1 MTVHDVPF
9 ASYAPAPAAALPAL
23 PAQAGGHGESFFS
36 ELLDI
41 INPLQHLPVIGTIY
55 RAITGDKVDAFAKVA
70 GDALYGGVW
79 GAATAAADVAFEAIT
94 GKSAEDTVLALFDSH
109 DDAAKATRVA
119 ANLTAPDAGMVQAG
133 PLPDIAAVQPQAPMA
148 MTASAQ
154 LPPEEL
160 AAFTAALSS
169 RGVTGDTAQR
179 ALYAYQRSV
188 ALTGQPYGQPYGQP
202 VTAGLH

>member
-1 MTVHDVPF
+1 MTVHDVQF
-9 ASYAPAPAAALPAL
+9 ASFAPAPAAALPAL
-23 PAQAGGHGESFFS
+23 PPAASASGGQGGSFFS

-94 GKSAEDTVLALFDSH
+94 GKSAEDTVLALFESGSH
-109 DDAAKATRVA
+109 SDKTVRVA
-119 ANLTAPDAGMVQAG
+119 ANLTAPDTGIVSGG
-133 PLPDIAAVQPQAPMA
+133 PLPDVSAAVEVPAA
-148 MTASAQ
+148 MTATAQ
-154 LPPEEL
+154 LAPGEL
-160 AAFTAALSS
+160 AAFTAALSA
-169 RGVTGDTAQR
+169 RGVTGETAQR

-188 ALTGQPYGQPYGQP
+188 ALTGQPYGRAQP
-202 VTAGLH
+202 VTASLH

>member
-1 MTVHDVPF
+1 MTVHDVQF

-23 PAQAGGHGESFFS
+23 PAQTGGAGHGGSFFS

-109 DDAAKATRVA
+109 DDSGNPVRVA
-119 ANLTAPDAGMVQAG
+119 ANLTAPDAGPVLAG
-133 PLPDIAAVQPQAPMA
+133 PLPDISARQPEAPMA

-160 AAFTAALSS
+160 AAFTAALSE

-179 ALYAYQRSV
+179 ALYAYRRSV
-188 ALTGQPYGQPYGQP
+188 ALTGQPYGQP
-202 VTAGLH
+202 VTGSLH

>member
-1 MTVHDVPF
+1 
-9 ASYAPAPAAALPAL
+9 
-23 PAQAGGHGESFFS
+23 
-36 ELLDI
+36 
-41 INPLQHLPVIGTIY
+41 
-55 RAITGDKVDAFAKVA
+55 
-70 GDALYGGVW
+70 
-79 GAATAAADVAFEAIT
+79 
-94 GKSAEDTVLALFDSH
+94 
-109 DDAAKATRVA
+109 
-119 ANLTAPDAGMVQAG
+119 
-133 PLPDIAAVQPQAPMA
+133 MA